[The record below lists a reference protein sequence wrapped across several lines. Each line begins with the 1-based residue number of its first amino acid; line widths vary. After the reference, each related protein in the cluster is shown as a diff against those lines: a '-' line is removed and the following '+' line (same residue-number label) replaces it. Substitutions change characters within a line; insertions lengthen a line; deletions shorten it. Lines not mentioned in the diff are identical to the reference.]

1 MVISE
6 TTLRSQNPLSES
18 DQPQKGGSV
27 IETDRCAGPDIVC
40 KPLKELDWADAMTLR
55 DMVRNSLQPGVEL
68 VIDLSRVDFIDL
80 VGINAVVS
88 SVRLARALG
97 GTARICNARPQVQRV
112 MVLVGVYRLLMRG
125 ATARTDAA

>member
-1 MVISE
+1 
-6 TTLRSQNPLSES
+6 
-18 DQPQKGGSV
+18 V

-40 KPLKELDWADAMTLR
+40 KPLNELDWADAMTLR

-125 ATARTDAA
+125 ATAQTDAA